1 MKIDSHNYSG
11 RYRAAGTETRYS
23 AASRRAAQ
31 KKRRAAHIVTKA
43 QVLQILLFG
52 AMMVVI
58 FFIGLL
64 LPLRPEKSQIENR
77 KLTPFP
83 AITWDSFWDGEFFKG
98 VETWYADTFPFRE
111 GFISLNQKV
120 TNLYG
125 INKEQLIGGKIQSD
139 EVPEVSD
146 TTSDFIS
153 DNSAVDATDS
163 SSVSSES
170 SQTESSASSEQTSS
184 NSSTG
189 TESEIVSPGNN
200 HGQVPEKINSV
211 YLLGDT
217 AFGLYGFSQSVSK
230 NYADIVNTAADK
242 LDGKAQVY
250 SIIAPISYAI
260 NLDMETQEKLGL
272 PNNADVIKY
281 IYSNM
286 NDKVKTVSIYGNL
299 AAHSSEYLYFRTDHH
314 WTALGAY
321 RAYEVFCNV
330 KGIEAHPL
338 SYFDTMTF
346 DGFLGTMYATCN
358 SPQAMADNPDV
369 VTAYLPRG
377 ASWLTAVGEDGEEF
391 DWPIIADVS
400 DWAANSKYNCFIASD
415 QAFETI
421 HNEHIAD
428 GSSVMVIK
436 DSFGNAFVP
445 FLVDHYEYVYVV
457 DPRYYEGGLVETVQ
471 KYNVQDVI
479 FMHNITTTGSDTLS
493 EYVSDFVNR

>member
-1 MKIDSHNYSG
+1 MKIDSHNYSD
-11 RYRAAGTETRYS
+11 RYRGTGTGTHYS
-23 AASRRAAQ
+23 AASRRAAM
-31 KKRRAAHIVTKA
+31 KRRRAGHIVAKA
-43 QVLQILLFG
+43 QVLQILLF
-52 AMMVVI
+52 AALMVVI

-77 KLTPFP
+77 KLTQFP
-83 AITWDSFWDGEFFKG
+83 AITWDSFWNGEFFKG

-120 TNLYG
+120 GTLYG

-139 EVPEVSD
+139 EVPEVSE

-153 DNSAVDATDS
+153 ESSAPDEGS
-163 SSVSSES
+163 SSQSSES
-170 SQTESSASSEQTSS
+170 SQTES
-184 NSSTG
+184 NSSSGSSSSGSSSG

-200 HGQVPEKINSV
+200 HGQIPEQVNSV

-217 AFGLYGFSQSVSK
+217 AFGLYGFSESVSK
-230 NYADIVNTAADK
+230 NYAEIVNTAANK

-250 SIIAPISYAI
+250 SIIAPISYSI
-260 NLDMETQEKLGL
+260 NLDMATQEKLGL
-272 PNNADVIKY
+272 PDNAKVIKY

-286 NDKVKTVSIYGNL
+286 NEKVKTVSIYGNL

-421 HNEHIAD
+421 HNEQISD

-457 DPRYYEGGLVETVQ
+457 DPRYYNEGLVETVE
-471 KYNVQDVI
+471 KYNIQDVV